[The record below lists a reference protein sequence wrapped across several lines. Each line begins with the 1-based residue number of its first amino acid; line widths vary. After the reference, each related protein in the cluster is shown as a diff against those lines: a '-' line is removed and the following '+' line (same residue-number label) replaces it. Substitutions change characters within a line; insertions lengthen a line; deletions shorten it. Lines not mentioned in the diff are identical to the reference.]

1 MNTLHAT
8 FDSKLQGSAF
18 SQMFHPQ
25 KY

>member
-8 FDSKLQGSAF
+8 FGSKLQGSAF